1 MLEAVA
7 VVVIMAVRETQVV
20 LAGAE
25 VKMALL
31 EICHLAALG
40 LVGKVTAVVIIAE
53 TLLPLFR
60 AVAVVAL
67 ERLAGFRLATL

>member
-1 MLEAVA
+1 LLEVAA

-20 LAGAE
+20 LAEAE
-25 VKMALL
+25 VKTVLL

-40 LVGKVTAVVIIAE
+40 LVGRVTAVVIMQE
-53 TLLPLFR
+53 TLLPLIR

-67 ERLAGFRLATL
+67 ERLAGFRLAAV